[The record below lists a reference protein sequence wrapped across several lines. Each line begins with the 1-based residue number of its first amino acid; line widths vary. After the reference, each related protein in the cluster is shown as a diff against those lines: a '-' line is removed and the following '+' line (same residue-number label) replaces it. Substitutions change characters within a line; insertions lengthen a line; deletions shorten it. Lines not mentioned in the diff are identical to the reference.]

1 MKNKATK
8 KEIRNRF
15 NKIYAA
21 GYCSAWYL
29 LRDLAPFA
37 YSERAEGWACD
48 YYYLGDGICLATG
61 YDCDRLGAEY
71 IKSDLVREYNEKAR
85 QIEGLTDEAKE
96 KRAELLGEF
105 IEKITK
111 NKRD

>member
-1 MKNKATK
+1 MKKRITK

-15 NKIYAA
+15 DKIFAV

-29 LRDLAPFA
+29 LRDLAPFG
-37 YSERAEGWACD
+37 YSDRAEGWACD

-61 YDCDRLGAEY
+61 YDCDRLGAKY
-71 IKSDLVREYNEKAR
+71 IESDIVREYNEKAR
-85 QIEGLTDEAKE
+85 QIEGFTDEAKE
-96 KRAELLGEF
+96 KRADLLDEF

-111 NKRD
+111 

>member
-1 MKNKATK
+1 MKYEITK

-15 NKIYAA
+15 NKIYAV
-21 GYCSAWYL
+21 GYCAAWYL

-37 YSERAEGWACD
+37 YSARAEGWACD

-85 QIEGLTDEAKE
+85 KIEGLTDEAKE
-96 KRAELLGEF
+96 KRADLLREF

-111 NKRD
+111 